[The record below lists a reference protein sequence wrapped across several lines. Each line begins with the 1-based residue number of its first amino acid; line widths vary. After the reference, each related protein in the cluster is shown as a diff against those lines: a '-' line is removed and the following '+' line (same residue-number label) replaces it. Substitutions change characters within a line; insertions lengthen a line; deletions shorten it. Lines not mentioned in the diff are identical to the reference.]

1 MASSG
6 PVLVHFLYYFYE
18 NDTGVGAIKR
28 IGRMKRIISKTFKNK
43 RIE

>member
-6 PVLVHFLYYFYE
+6 PVLVHFLYYFMRII
-18 NDTGVGAIKR
+18 GAIQR
-28 IGRMKRIISKTFKNK
+28 IIGKMKRIIGKTFKNK